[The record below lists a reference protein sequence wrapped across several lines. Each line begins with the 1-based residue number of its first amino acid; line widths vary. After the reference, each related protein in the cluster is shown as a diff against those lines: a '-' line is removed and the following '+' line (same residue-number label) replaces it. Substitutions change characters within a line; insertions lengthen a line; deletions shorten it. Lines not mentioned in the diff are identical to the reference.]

1 MELNAPERRLAEDAQ
16 IVIPI
21 ERLELW
27 DQLCEALKV
36 FRADL
41 DNNLIQLGPHFKLLS
56 VFAVVVN
63 VV

>member
-1 MELNAPERRLAEDAQ
+1 MKLNASERRLTVNAQ

-36 FRADL
+36 FRTDL

-63 VV
+63 VI